1 MSPTAVAPTVVVVP
15 AAAAGSSA
23 TTKGQRTRARI
34 LTAAAEHFAAVGLD
48 AGSVPEIARHAGISH
63 ASIYQHFGRKDE
75 LFRATVEA
83 DLTSLF
89 QTVVPRLDAGAL
101 GPDTIIELVHTL
113 VVASRTHP
121 LARRVLAEIDAEQTE
136 VLRDL
141 PALGELE
148 ARLVRALE
156 ASQDAGTIRR
166 DLTAQSL
173 AAGIIGVSLPLL
185 VVAFRLD
192 GMPDIPR
199 ATGALDLL
207 AAALRPPTPD
217 PMVTT
222 DTTTRST
229 S

>member
-1 MSPTAVAPTVVVVP
+1 MP
-15 AAAAGSSA
+15 SSA
-23 TTKGQRTRARI
+23 LATAASTALAAVSGEPAVTKGQRTRARI
-34 LTAAAEHFAAVGLD
+34 LAAAAEHFAAVGLD
-48 AGSVPEIARHAGISH
+48 AGSVPEIARQAGISH

-141 PALGELE
+141 PALSELE

-156 ASQDAGTIRR
+156 ASQGAGTIRR

-199 ATGALDLL
+199 ATGALELL
-207 AAALRPPTPD
+207 AAALRPPTT
-217 PMVTT
+217 VTT
-222 DTTTRST
+222 VTTRST